1 MQARVITRVRMTRI
15 IMARMNRI
23 ILVRMTR
30 IIMARTI
37 MARMH
42 PVEYIIGTHILR
54 CIRHIRDMGLGI
66 MDFRYKG
73 LTSITIIIMAGITTG
88 TETSIGTV
96 IIIMDIDPAIIIGP
110 AIIITQ
116 GLIIRVV
123 GTMGVGIDEKP
134 DACPPR
140 NFVRGRN
147 SFRRRG
153 QHPRLLRESGETN
166 RLAGNGFQPLS
177 ESIIA
182 PGWCSY
188 RWSGNP
194 LQAQDAR

>member
-96 IIIMDIDPAIIIGP
+96 IIIMDIDPAIIVDP

-123 GTMGVGIDEKP
+123 GTMGVSIDEKP
-134 DACPPR
+134 DVCPPR
-140 NFVRGRN
+140 TRCDAAKPRR
-147 SFRRRG
+147 SFYPLRSYSI
-153 QHPRLLRESGETN
+153 PNLRLSSQYCHCEERSDEAIS
-166 RLAGNGFQPLS
+166 FLS
-177 ESIIA
+177 
-182 PGWCSY
+182 
-188 RWSGNP
+188 
-194 LQAQDAR
+194 

>member
-1 MQARVITRVRMTRI
+1 
-15 IMARMNRI
+15 
-23 ILVRMTR
+23 
-30 IIMARTI
+30 
-37 MARMH
+37 
-42 PVEYIIGTHILR
+42 
-54 CIRHIRDMGLGI
+54 MGLGI

-96 IIIMDIDPAIIIGP
+96 IIIMDIDPAIIVDP

-166 RLAGNGFQPLS
+166 RLAGNGLRTRRIPGIEPVFGPGELEHKSKILS
-177 ESIIA
+177 MFNEAAERCNLTGASF
-182 PGWCSY
+182 Y
-188 RWSGNP
+188 R
-194 LQAQDAR
+194 Q